1 MKLILARHGQTQANI
16 DRVLDTLPPGFPL
29 TAEGR
34 RQAEELAD
42 ALRDEPVAAV
52 YASPAVRAR
61 QTAAPVAAR
70 HGLAPIELDGVQEV
84 FLGDLEARSDPG
96 AHELWN
102 AIYRSWHAGHP
113 DRRVPGGESGTEVLQ
128 RYRAALSRLAAT
140 PQAHGPNH
148 ANHPNGTVA
157 TNNPSATIVVV
168 SHGGA
173 IRLAAAALATNVTS
187 EFAQE
192 HYLPNTRTVVL
203 APAGDGWHCL
213 RWNDVDLPG

>member
-34 RQAEELAD
+34 RQAEKLAD
-42 ALRDEPVAAV
+42 ALRDEPVVAV

-61 QTAAPVAAR
+61 QTATPVAAR

-84 FLGDLEARSDPG
+84 FLGDLEARSDPE
-96 AHELWN
+96 AHHLWT

-113 DRRVPGGESGTEVLQ
+113 DRRVPGGESGTDVLH
-128 RYRAALSRLAAT
+128 RYRTALSRLAAT
-140 PQAHGPNH
+140 R
-148 ANHPNGTVA
+148 HPHHRNGMPGAERDGAV
-157 TNNPSATIVVV
+157 VVV

-203 APAGDGWHCL
+203 QTAGDNGWHCL
-213 RWNDVDLPG
+213 RWNDVDIPG

>member
-1 MKLILARHGQTQANI
+1 MKLILARHGQTQANL
-16 DRVLDTLPPGFPL
+16 DRVLDTLPPGYPL

-34 RQAEELAD
+34 RQAERLAD
-42 ALRDEPVAAV
+42 ALHDEPVVAV

-61 QTAAPVAAR
+61 QTAEPVAAR
-70 HGLAPIELDGVQEV
+70 HGLTPIELDGVQEV
-84 FLGDLEARSDPG
+84 FLGDLEARSDPE

-113 DRRVPGGESGTEVLQ
+113 DRRVPGGESGTDVLH

-140 PQAHGPNH
+140 RHPV
-148 ANHPNGTVA
+148 HPNGTNGTVGA
-157 TNNPSATIVVV
+157 EGDGTVVVV

-192 HYLPNTRTVVL
+192 HYLLNTRTVVL
-203 APAGDGWHCL
+203 APTGENGWHCL